1 MRSTERFVQMTGL
14 LLALIGSLA
23 PCGVCYVSVTN
34 KFTERAGDPLYLM
47 MRSLDRKAFPNHSAM
62 AQLPD

>member
-23 PCGVCYVSVTN
+23 LCGVCYITVKSGTA
-34 KFTERAGDPLYLM
+34 ERALSVRDV
-47 MRSLDRKAFPNHSAM
+47 S
-62 AQLPD
+62 

>member
-23 PCGVCYVSVTN
+23 LCGVGYASVTN
-34 KFTERAGDPLYLM
+34 KFTERAPVV
-47 MRSLDRKAFPNHSAM
+47 RCVS
-62 AQLPD
+62 